1 MRAPIAYWLM
11 PTPYYAMRILIYGF
25 GPYRQF
31 DDNVTE
37 TIVRAFPKR
46 RGIKK
51 VVFPVRFHKGQ
62 FTGVLADYRPDVVLG
77 LGQCSRG
84 SLLRQER
91 RAVNRRRKSSDAKT
105 TPISAAGPRA
115 LFTDLNLSFASRSKW
130 SRDAGNYVCNFSMYV
145 MLDYIRR
152 RRSPVR
158 YGFVHVPRG
167 YNVKQALRV
176 LNRALSDLVI
186 KFKVQNSTPPN
197 PPARRARK

>member
-1 MRAPIAYWLM
+1 
-11 PTPYYAMRILIYGF
+11 MRILIYGF

-37 TIVRAFPKR
+37 TIVCAFPKR
-46 RGIKK
+46 QGLKT

-62 FTGVLADYRPDVVLG
+62 FTRVLADYRPDVVLG

-91 RAVNRRRKSSDAKT
+91 RAVNRRRKPSDAKT
-105 TPISAAGPRA
+105 TPISAAGPPA
-115 LFTDLNLSFASRSKW
+115 LFTDLKLSLASGSKW

-145 MLDYIRR
+145 MLDYIRHR
-152 RRSPVR
+152 RLPVR

-167 YNVKQALRV
+167 YEVKQALRV
-176 LNRALSDLVI
+176 LNRAVSDMVI
-186 KFKVQNSTPPN
+186 KFKVQNSTYPN
-197 PPARRARK
+197 PPARRGRK

>member
-1 MRAPIAYWLM
+1 
-11 PTPYYAMRILIYGF
+11 MRILIYGF

-31 DDNVTE
+31 HDNITE
-37 TIVRAFPKR
+37 KIVRALPRR
-46 RGIKK
+46 RGIKT

-62 FTGVLADYRPDVVLG
+62 FTGAVKDFTPDVVLG

-91 RAVNRRRKSSDAKT
+91 RAVNRRRDSKDEK
-105 TPISAAGPRA
+105 PQRIVRRGPPQ
-115 LFTDLNLSFASRSKW
+115 LFTQLKLDLAGYARP

-152 RRSPVR
+152 RKLAIR

-167 YNVKQALRV
+167 YDLKKAVSAVR
-176 LNRALSDLVI
+176 RALAGSM
-186 KFKVQNSTPPN
+186 FNVQGS
-197 PPARRARK
+197 RL

>member
-1 MRAPIAYWLM
+1 
-11 PTPYYAMRILIYGF
+11 MRILIYGF

-46 RGIKK
+46 QGVKK
-51 VVFPVRFHKGQ
+51 IVFPVRFHKSQ
-62 FTGVLADYRPDVVLG
+62 FTRALAEYRPDVVLG

-115 LFTDLNLSFASRSKW
+115 LFTDLNLRLASRSKW

-145 MLDYIRR
+145 MLEYIKRR
-152 RRSPVR
+152 KLPVR

-167 YNVKQALRV
+167 YDVKQALRV
-176 LNRALSDLVI
+176 LRAAL
-186 KFKVQNSTPPN
+186 NSS
-197 PPARRARK
+197 RSL